1 MNIKSTALTTTRTA
15 LALACFVWAGSTI
28 AQDAKVVANLDRP
41 TDDTASCK
49 AMEWHS
55 DLLGIYPWVS
65 EGCHA
70 VVVVNGEKW
79 ARFEG
84 KFVRSNNNGTFDTE
98 FNSQGNR
105 PLGTVTM
112 SPGPGQRMQLDGVST
127 PFSDLKRDQVLSFYV
142 PEGALGFAVKPGV
155 PRAELVQYVETPK
168 AEAPVETK
176 PVQLAAADTASTRT
190 ATRLPT
196 TAGPLPLFALGGLMS
211 MLGGLGLSIRRKAK
225 NQIS

>member
-1 MNIKSTALTTTRTA
+1 MNTKLITTRTA
-15 LALACFVWAGSTI
+15 LALACCVWAGSII

-41 TDDTASCK
+41 TDDKASCT
-49 AMEWHS
+49 AMQWHT
-55 DLLGIYPWVS
+55 DLLGVYPWVA

-84 KFVRSNNNGTFDTE
+84 KFVRSNNNGTFDTK
-98 FNSQGNR
+98 FNNPANR

-127 PFSDLKRDQVLSFYV
+127 PFSNLKRDQILNFYV

-155 PRAELVQYVETPK
+155 PRTELVKYVETPK
-168 AEAPVETK
+168 TEAPVESK
-176 PVQLAAADTASTRT
+176 PVLLAAAVPASKQTAN
-190 ATRLPT
+190 RLPA

-211 MLGGLGLSIRRKAK
+211 MLGGLGLTIRRKAGK
-225 NQIS
+225 QNS